1 MASRFR
7 KLRTRRHKTKSM
19 KTHKHKGGFFGL
31 FKSTT
36 PTPAVAPAPAPRSKE
51 NIQSNLNDKIMD
63 YTIGL
68 SEVIKLQDL
77 AKQAKTPA
85 MAQELQMKQ
94 QRIKNSRL
102 AGLRENIK
110 TLDAELKAVDP
121 SANYLNAAMRNA
133 LQI

>member
-19 KTHKHKGGFFGL
+19 KTRKHKGGFFGL

-36 PTPAVAPAPAPRSKE
+36 PTPAPAAPAPRSKE
-51 NIQSNLNDKIMD
+51 TIQSNLNDKIMD